1 MSEILQI
8 EDVEVIRAHSTDQIE
23 IRITAIVD
31 DLIQVSPAVF
41 YPPGVSCP
49 AEFGPGKAETVVTIA
64 FDQLDGADWEVIG

>member
-8 EDVEVIRAHSTDQIE
+8 EDVEVIRAHNTDQIE

-49 AEFGPGKAETVVTIA
+49 AEFGPGKAETVVTIE
-64 FDQLDGADWEVIG
+64 FDQLDDADWEVIG

>member
-8 EDVEVIRAHSTDQIE
+8 EDVEVLHADSTDQIE

-49 AEFGPGKAETVVTIA
+49 AEFGPGKAETVVTIE
-64 FDQLDGADWEVIG
+64 FDQLDDADWEVVR